1 MATNSSVLA
10 WKIPWMEEPGRLY
23 SVRGVA
29 KSWTRLSD
37 FTFTFREGN
46 GKPLQ
51 YSCLEFGVWRSL
63 EGYSS
68 WGHKESDTTEHT
80 THIMEIEFKAVD
92 VTVTLESGYICES
105 IRH

>member
-1 MATNSSVLA
+1 M
-10 WKIPWMEEPGRLY
+10 
-23 SVRGVA
+23 
-29 KSWTRLSD
+29 
-37 FTFTFREGN
+37 
-46 GKPLQ
+46 
-51 YSCLEFGVWRSL
+51 